1 MGAML
6 GVCVNLETAHCFP
19 KWLFPP
25 PAYVSFYFLPV
36 AYMWDERSFQLYL
49 FNKCKMVLS
58 ILLMCLFDIFVF
70 FLVKVYVPKP
80 FLFFFLIMLYF
91 SLLLSLYILDMCILS
106 DI

>member
-58 ILLMCLFDIFVF
+58 ILLMCLFDISVFFSGKSVCSQTFSFVF
-70 FLVKVYVPKP
+70 F
-80 FLFFFLIMLYF
+80 F
-91 SLLLSLYILDMCILS
+91 
-106 DI
+106 